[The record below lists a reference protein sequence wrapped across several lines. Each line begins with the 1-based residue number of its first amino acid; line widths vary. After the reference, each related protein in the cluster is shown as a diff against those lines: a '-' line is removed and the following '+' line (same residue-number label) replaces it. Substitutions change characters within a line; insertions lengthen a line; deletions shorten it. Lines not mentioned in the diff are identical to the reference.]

1 MALRRQGRTVSA
13 IRQAVQSTLF
23 LRRRPKHGSLKLALL
38 PCIVWLIFHQR
49 LWPSLSLSSDVTPQS
64 ASSHQLLLQDKQ
76 GNIVSK
82 KGDSLSSFL
91 RSTELSFPTNSAV
104 NVSRSEATRGREP
117 FLAILK
123 DAGVV
128 NSSTPEILA
137 LPKWDQV
144 TELYGSKPVILGL
157 ETCQEFQ
164 RRVPAPDRYIG
175 VAGNFNS
182 GTTAFGIS
190 LQANCRYPKRRSGE
204 TNRSNQLMTDVDGML
219 SQVPWAKHKFAQNR
233 TGYTIQPEIP
243 VHHVLPVILV
253 RDPYFWM
260 ISMCKQGYGVRWDHN
275 PVRCRPG
282 VVEHF
287 EATARDTQQVG

>member
-1 MALRRQGRTVSA
+1 MALRRQGRKVSA
-13 IRQAVQSTLF
+13 IRQAAESILF
-23 LRRRPKHGSLKLALL
+23 LRRRPKHGRLKLALL
-38 PCIVWLIFHQR
+38 LCVVWLIFHQW
-49 LWPSLSLSSDVTPQS
+49 LWPSLPLLSDVTPKS
-64 ASSHQLLLQDKQ
+64 ASSHQLLLKDMQ
-76 GNIVSK
+76 GNIVSRK
-82 KGDSLSSFL
+82 RVSLSSFL
-91 RSTELSFPTNSAV
+91 GSTELSFPTNSAL

-128 NSSTPEILA
+128 NASTPEILA

-144 TELYGSKPVILGL
+144 TDLYGSEPVILGL
-157 ETCQEFQ
+157 DTCQEFQ

-175 VAGNFNS
+175 IAGNFNS

-204 TNRSNQLMTDVDGML
+204 INRSNQLMTDVNGML

-233 TGYTIQPEIP
+233 TAYTIQPEIP
-243 VHHVLPVILV
+243 VDHVLPVILV

-275 PVRCRPG
+275 PVRCPPG
-282 VVEHF
+282 LENF
-287 EATARDTQQVG
+287 